1 MTSGGDRLRQVDD
14 QHEQDLKNSLQG
26 VTGSSAELP
35 AGISTVRSFESRV
48 TEAETSTQLMEI
60 LIEQHRQEKLETSVN
75 TMKLIHEI
83 RLELTKEIAR
93 QKETQE
99 QMEELERLL
108 GEKRLAAYDLIRRRI
123 LKYRLIKALK
133 NLMAG

>member
-1 MTSGGDRLRQVDD
+1 MLREEQEALIGTEVDD
-14 QHEQDLKNSLQG
+14 QHEEDLKNSLQG
-26 VTGSSAELP
+26 VTGCPEGL
-35 AGISTVRSFESRV
+35 TKVRFFESQV
-48 TEAETSTQLMEI
+48 KEAETSTQLMEI
-60 LIEQHRQEKLETSVN
+60 LIAQHRQEKLETSVN

-83 RLELTKEIAR
+83 RLELTREIAR

-108 GEKRLAAYDLIRRRI
+108 GEKRLAAYELIRRRI
-123 LKYRLIKALK
+123 NQYRLTKALK